1 MEGEEFKN
9 QTSDNVIFEAPDK
22 QIGAQEKEEKEVAGA
37 FDLEGQHKGQLSFEI
52 ISCFKLALKQEAKLS
67 TGCKV
72 LNDFIRGGF
81 LPKRIYEVYGESG
94 CGKTQ
99 LGIQLLF

>member
-37 FDLEGQHKGQLSFEI
+37 FDLEGQHKG
-52 ISCFKLALKQEAKLS
+52 
-67 TGCKV
+67 
-72 LNDFIRGGF
+72 
-81 LPKRIYEVYGESG
+81 
-94 CGKTQ
+94 
-99 LGIQLLF
+99 